1 MPRWCRQGHTRGKYY
16 LGDQK
21 GVEIRPAEFLETSA
35 RKRIRT
41 ELSRIIVC
49 DWLLRKR
56 RPQPPGFEAAGVTA
70 IVPRPLAG
78 SRLPTALTLAPD
90 G

>member
-41 ELSRIIVC
+41 KLSRIIVC
-49 DWLLRKR
+49 DWLLRKKENPSR
-56 RPQPPGFEAAGVTA
+56 RA
-70 IVPRPLAG
+70 LK
-78 SRLPTALTLAPD
+78 RLEFLP
-90 G
+90 